1 MFEPRPGPVHGATG
15 LPRSLP
21 CRDRGRNTIG
31 GHLPQGALIVSEG
44 MVNGAGHARA
54 LGRNPR
60 PRQHRGRAGGVSPPG
75 VGSCSN
81 RTVPGS
87 AVPAQLNGAV
97 LRCMNQLHLTNVTR
111 YGPAGRYWPFQ
122 TYESL
127 AFLGL
132 VLA

>member
-1 MFEPRPGPVHGATG
+1 MARHWSPAVPSMSR
-15 LPRSLP
+15 
-21 CRDRGRNTIG
+21 RGRNTIG
-31 GHLPQGALIVSEG
+31 GHLPQSALIVSEG
-44 MVNGAGHARA
+44 MVNGAGHAVPLDEI
-54 LGRNPR
+54 LGHANTVVGP
-60 PRQHRGRAGGVSPPG
+60 GGVSLGG

-97 LRCMNQLHLTNVTR
+97 PRCMNQRHLTNVTR
-111 YGPAGRYWPFQ
+111 YEPAGRYWPFQ

-132 VLA
+132 ALA